1 METNINH
8 VIEALLSRLNP
19 PPNDEIA
26 DACEAAG
33 YPRTWFR
40 EGDKLPTYI
49 ELSEQ
54 ESHEQA
60 R

>member
-1 METNINH
+1 MDDIDRL
-8 VIEALLSRLNP
+8 IESTRT
-19 PPNDEIA
+19 PNDEIA

-54 ESHEQA
+54 E
-60 R
+60 